1 MNDIGTSYLLWLGW
15 FFGVGGLH
23 RLYNKKYV
31 SGLVWLCT
39 WGLFGFG
46 QLLDLLLIPGMVQDH
61 NLQRRLKLGW
71 TPNGVP
77 LNSPVVVNSEF
88 MDASRPPATASG
100 VRPPEPKP
108 VPKDRLMIELAKVA
122 QARGGKI
129 SVTQAVIDTGVSFDE
144 VEATLQEMVKRGYV
158 GVDNHPDNG
167 VVLYE
172 FLEL

>member
-61 NLQRRLKLGW
+61 NLQRRLRLGW
-71 TPNGVP
+71 SPNGVP
-77 LNSPVVVNSEF
+77 LNSPVVVSSEF
-88 MDASRPPATASG
+88 IDASRGRTIASG
-100 VRPPEPKP
+100 LLTAEPQP
-108 VPKDRLMIELAKVA
+108 VPKDRLMVELAKAA

-129 SVTQAVIDTGVSFDE
+129 SVTQAVIDTGVGFDE
-144 VEATLQEMVKRGYV
+144 VEKTLQEMVKKGYV
-158 GVDNHPDNG
+158 GLDNHPENG